1 MTLNKL
7 LMLAYY
13 GAGMHEDATAGDCA
27 DIRIFAM
34 AWEDLCEYDLE
45 DLRLI
50 EEDLREWDPSDN

>member
-27 DIRIFAM
+27 DIRRFART
-34 AWEDLCEYDLE
+34 WEDMREYDLE
-45 DLRLI
+45 DIRLTP
-50 EEDLREWDPSDN
+50 EDLREWDPTDN